1 MTETIPS
8 KNGSAG
14 RGHQIGLKGVLSKTS
29 HVGLIDPTRWV
40 GPPVHTPAR
49 PGVLLVRG
57 PPLARYSVRPRLP
70 IQRHNQTA
78 TPIIK
83 IRMPGIVDPNSH
95 HEAVR
100 TMVNETTAIQMA
112 VGIRVIVEPL
122 LKRGVLP
129 LCATWEK
136 SHGVSSIK
144 DQG

>member
-1 MTETIPS
+1 
-8 KNGSAG
+8 
-14 RGHQIGLKGVLSKTS
+14 
-29 HVGLIDPTRWV
+29 
-40 GPPVHTPAR
+40 
-49 PGVLLVRG
+49 
-57 PPLARYSVRPRLP
+57 
-70 IQRHNQTA
+70 
-78 TPIIK
+78 
-83 IRMPGIVDPNSH
+83 MPGIVDPNSH

-129 LCATWEK
+129 LCATSEK